1 MQLMEYGHEK
11 PEVTAVS
18 IDPNFSSYLYDD
30 YLSSISDTK
39 LSDDVFLE
47 RYFSGIAPGPLI
59 SSCSFHR
66 LTFFH
71 QE

>member
-47 RYFSGIAPGPLI
+47 RYFSGIVLGPLN
-59 SSCSFHR
+59 SYCSFR
-66 LTFFH
+66 GLTSF
-71 QE
+71 